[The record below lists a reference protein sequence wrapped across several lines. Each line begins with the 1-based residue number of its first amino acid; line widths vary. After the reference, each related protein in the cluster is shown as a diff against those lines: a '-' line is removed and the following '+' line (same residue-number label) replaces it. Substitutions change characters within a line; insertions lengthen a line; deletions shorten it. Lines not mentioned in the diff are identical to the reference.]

1 MKTIL
6 SKYTSVVL
14 CSMIVLF
21 SCSKD
26 DGADPGPD
34 LVKKAALVLTT
45 SATEITVAQA
55 VTFEVTADGK
65 AIDADIYVDNTKISG
80 TTHTFEVTGTYTAI
94 AKKEGYTDSKGVEV
108 TVKAEMEKVATAT
121 FTKMNIA
128 AYPTTFIGNYY
139 DRISIMNEHIYVMED
154 ENKKFRR
161 YSLSADLWENLD
173 NESSLYSGIAGYLTH
188 HKEANNKDVLVF
200 LGGSQGKLNIYY
212 PSEYPDA
219 SLKDS
224 WTSESVMLDD
234 ELGERGAASD
244 GEHIY
249 FMGNGRYENLSLQID
264 RYVPTHDLWEERIG
278 YLPEKI
284 DGYTQAVSADKKL
297 FIAGLN
303 MAGDNVLYVYDL
315 KTQKTKSKPVPPESA
330 LYNLPSWNS
339 TLVVYQDYLLYM
351 LPTTTTSVVLFVYD
365 LKKEQW
371 LENSI
376 KIEEDLFSSPS
387 DNASLLLSSSG
398 KIYAAGTR
406 AGDFVLYEVDF
417 KVTEE

>member
-1 MKTIL
+1 
-6 SKYTSVVL
+6 
-14 CSMIVLF
+14 
-21 SCSKD
+21 
-26 DGADPGPD
+26 
-34 LVKKAALVLTT
+34 
-45 SATEITVAQA
+45 
-55 VTFEVTADGK
+55 
-65 AIDADIYVDNTKISG
+65 
-80 TTHTFEVTGTYTAI
+80 
-94 AKKEGYTDSKGVEV
+94 
-108 TVKAEMEKVATAT
+108 
-121 FTKMNIA
+121 
-128 AYPTTFIGNYY
+128 
-139 DRISIMNEHIYVMED
+139 
-154 ENKKFRR
+154 
-161 YSLSADLWENLD
+161 
-173 NESSLYSGIAGYLTH
+173 
-188 HKEANNKDVLVF
+188 
-200 LGGSQGKLNIYY
+200 
-212 PSEYPDA
+212 
-219 SLKDS
+219 
-224 WTSESVMLDD
+224 
-234 ELGERGAASD
+234 
-244 GEHIY
+244 
-249 FMGNGRYENLSLQID
+249 MGNGRYENLSLQID

-284 DGYTQAVSADKKL
+284 DRYTQAVSADKKL